1 MAKSSMSKKLGKY
14 KIQGRLSGNIYARA
28 RSLREARAKRW
39 KVAETRFIDE
49 SNLDIVGPME
59 KVVLRGNHA

>member
-1 MAKSSMSKKLGKY
+1 MSTMKY

-28 RSLREARAKRW
+28 RTLRSARVKR
-39 KVAETRFIDE
+39 KNVARSHFIDE

-59 KVVLRGNHA
+59 KVVLRGKHA

>member
-1 MAKSSMSKKLGKY
+1 MSKKPAKY

-28 RSLREARAKRW
+28 RSLREARAKRR

-59 KVVLRGNHA
+59 KVI